1 MFNEIKILLHT
12 SAQAFT
18 NKHRWNIRCASWHGL
33 SNWQNIKLKTKRK
46 ENRNRKRE
54 RKFAPLRCW
63 ISQLVNQTIIV
74 SFWKQ
79 ELRSKSKYCK
89 QFSSSFT
96 SPSTRSWVKQALDNF
111 QFKMNKRLFMKSVV
125 FPLYVIV
132 VCPGSYSCCCQ
143 WTEFLFFSFFS
154 HNSQFHTFLSFLK
167 WV

>member
-63 ISQLVNQTIIV
+63 ISQSNNHCFFLKTVIEKQKQVHIVNN
-74 SFWKQ
+74 SFHRLHR
-79 ELRSKSKYCK
+79 LRQDLEWNKLLY
-89 QFSSSFT
+89 
-96 SPSTRSWVKQALDNF
+96 NF
-111 QFKMNKRLFMKSVV
+111 QFKMNKRLFMKSGV

-143 WTEFLFFSFFS
+143 WTEFLLFSFFS
-154 HNSQFHTFLSFLK
+154 HNSQFHTFWSFLK